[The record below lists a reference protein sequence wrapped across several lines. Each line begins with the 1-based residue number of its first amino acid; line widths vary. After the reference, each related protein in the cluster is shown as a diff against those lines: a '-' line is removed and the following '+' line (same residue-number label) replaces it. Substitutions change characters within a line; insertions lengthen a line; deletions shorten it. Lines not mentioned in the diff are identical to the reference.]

1 MLVSWWKWFAVF
13 LVLYAIIGG
22 LLMEVPRL
30 DILNESIRNTYYHVA
45 QWFAMLLLCTASLV
59 FSIRYLSTGQHRFDV
74 LAHETAFVA
83 LLTGIIGITTGMVW
97 AQFTWGAFWVND
109 VKLNGTAVSLLIY
122 LAYFLLR
129 SSLKEDGIR
138 ARTAAVYNIF
148 AFAMLM
154 LFVMVLPRL
163 TDSLHPGNGG
173 NPAFGSYD
181 MDNKMRMVFYPA
193 ILGWTLL
200 GVWFIDLRIRLRKIE
215 DTINEN
221 D

>member
-1 MLVSWWKWFAVF
+1 MQLKWWKILAVF
-13 LVLYAIIGG
+13 LILYAIIGG
-22 LLMEVPRL
+22 MLMEVPRL
-30 DILNESIRNTYYHVA
+30 DILNETIRNTYYHVA
-45 QWFAMLLLCTASLV
+45 QWFAMLILCTASLV
-59 FSIRYLSTGQHRFDV
+59 FSLRYLRSGDLKYDI
-74 LAHETAFVA
+74 LASETAFVA
-83 LLTGIIGITTGMVW
+83 LLTGIIGITTGMIW

-109 VKLNGTAVSLLIY
+109 IKLNGTAVSLLIY

-129 SSLKEDGIR
+129 SSLREDGQR

-148 AFAMLM
+148 AFVMLM

-181 MDNKMRMVFYPA
+181 MDNQMRGVFYPA
-193 ILGWTLL
+193 IVGWTLL

-215 DTINEN
+215 SKRDETF
-221 D
+221 